1 MGPTRNGAV
10 EDAQPI
16 VIHGGWYCD
25 AQPVIC
31 RRSSCPQLPIPSF
44 PRLMYRPLA
53 LGAGYVWSPDHL
65 NIGKRQFWGIIS
77 ESKDTNDKIQAQWN
91 HSYTYNNDLLS
102 GSYSESP
109 HATQHNIAFQHIKV
123 QMQFVSKHGSIKFR
137 QKGVNIGTIPFLAE
151 MSQMSQ
157 MIRKFCYLPLT
168 HTSVNTQH
176 NHRINKL

>member
-1 MGPTRNGAV
+1 MAPRKPLMLSGLLMYSPAEIWKHHRSYLTISESSRHTGPWDPSMACMSWIIWIWQRNFLSMGPTRNGAV

-65 NIGKRQFWGIIS
+65 NIGKRQFW
-77 ESKDTNDKIQAQWN
+77 EDHLW
-91 HSYTYNNDLLS
+91 
-102 GSYSESP
+102 
-109 HATQHNIAFQHIKV
+109 IKRHKWQDPGTMEPQLYV
-123 QMQFVSKHGSIKFR
+123 Q
-137 QKGVNIGTIPFLAE
+137 
-151 MSQMSQ
+151 
-157 MIRKFCYLPLT
+157 
-168 HTSVNTQH
+168 
-176 NHRINKL
+176 